1 MCLIL
6 LHVLLLG
13 WYNGPATIIVSK
25 LTSQVVVFFLKKN
38 LEFWTVKCRDDLGF
52 L

>member
-1 MCLIL
+1 MCLKL

-13 WYNGPATIIVSK
+13 WYNGPATLIVSE
-25 LTSQVVVFFLKKN
+25 LTSQVVVFFLKKI
-38 LEFWTVKCRDDLGF
+38 LGFWTVKCTDDLGF